1 VGRATT
7 GRRRRPEDIRTHDH
21 DTRSASDEDRVTK
34 NAERRGRES
43 GGLSSLLNLASGV
56 AHEINNPLNA
66 ISIASQL
73 IQKLL
78 ERRAVLGP
86 DDEIRKHFAVIHLE
100 VGRIRKVIDNFVQF
114 SRIENLTLE
123 PLSIDEIVRGVLIPI
138 RDLSERAGL
147 RLEESIE
154 GDAIVAADRGR
165 LHEALLHV
173 LDNAVQSTEPG
184 GNVSIGL
191 KVLARS
197 VRIVVRDSGRG
208 IPIAD
213 IDQIFEPYYSTQV
226 DRLGLGLTLARS
238 IVRGHRGRIRVR
250 SQVGLGTEFTIW
262 IPRVRGSDDPAASA
276 GTPI

>member
-1 VGRATT
+1 M
-7 GRRRRPEDIRTHDH
+7 
-21 DTRSASDEDRVTK
+21 TK
-34 NAERRGRES
+34 DLERRGRKG

-78 ERRAVLGP
+78 EKRSLLPP

-114 SRIENLTLE
+114 SRIEHLSLE
-123 PLSIDEIVRGVLIPI
+123 PLSIEDVVEGVLIPI
-138 RDLSERAGL
+138 RDLAERAAL
-147 RLEESIE
+147 RLEESVAAS
-154 GDAIVAADRGR
+154 AIVAADRER
-165 LHEALLHV
+165 LHEALLNIM
-173 LDNAVQSTEPG
+173 DNAVQSTDPG
-184 GNVSIGL
+184 GTVSISTR
-191 KVLARS
+191 VLARS

-213 IDQIFEPYYSTQV
+213 IDQIFEPYYSTRV

-238 IVRGHRGRIRVR
+238 IIRGHKGRIRVR

-262 IPRVRGSDDPAASA
+262 LPRVSERDSEPASP
-276 GTPI
+276 GEKIPPRK

>member
-1 VGRATT
+1 M
-7 GRRRRPEDIRTHDH
+7 
-21 DTRSASDEDRVTK
+21 TK
-34 NAERRGRES
+34 DVERRGRKG

-66 ISIASQL
+66 ISVASQL

-78 ERRAVLGP
+78 EKRSLLSP

-114 SRIENLTLE
+114 SRIEHLSLE
-123 PLSIDEIVRGVLIPI
+123 PVEIEDVVQGVLIPV
-138 RDLSERAGL
+138 RDLSERASL
-147 RLEESIE
+147 RLEESVV
-154 GDAIVAADRGR
+154 GSAVVAADRER
-165 LHEALLHV
+165 LHEALLHI
-173 LDNAVQSTEPG
+173 LENAVQSTDPG
-184 GNVSIGL
+184 GRVS
-191 KVLARS
+191 VSMRALAKS

-213 IDQIFEPYYSTQV
+213 IDQIFEPYYSTRV

-238 IVRGHRGRIRVR
+238 IIRGHKGRIRVR

-262 IPRVRGSDDPAASA
+262 LPRVRERESAARSERPSDP
-276 GTPI
+276 

>member
-1 VGRATT
+1 M
-7 GRRRRPEDIRTHDH
+7 
-21 DTRSASDEDRVTK
+21 TK
-34 NAERRGRES
+34 DVERRGRKG

-66 ISIASQL
+66 ISVASQL

-78 ERRAVLGP
+78 EKRSLLSP

-114 SRIENLTLE
+114 SRIEHLSFE
-123 PLSIDEIVRGVLIPI
+123 PVEIEDVVQGVLIPV
-138 RDLSERAGL
+138 RDLSERASL
-147 RLEESIE
+147 RLEESVV
-154 GDAIVAADRGR
+154 GSAVVAADRER
-165 LHEALLHV
+165 LHEALLHI
-173 LDNAVQSTEPG
+173 LENAVQSTDPG
-184 GNVSIGL
+184 GSVS
-191 KVLARS
+191 VSMRALAKS

-213 IDQIFEPYYSTQV
+213 IDQIFEPYYSTRV

-238 IVRGHRGRIRVR
+238 IIRGHKGRIRVR

-262 IPRVRGSDDPAASA
+262 LPRVRERESAARSERPSDP
-276 GTPI
+276 